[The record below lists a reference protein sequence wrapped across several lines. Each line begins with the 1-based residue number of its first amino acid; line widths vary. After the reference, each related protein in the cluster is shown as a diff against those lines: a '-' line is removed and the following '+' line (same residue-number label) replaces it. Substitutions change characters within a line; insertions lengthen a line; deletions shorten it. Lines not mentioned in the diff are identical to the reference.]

1 MARLL
6 FVALLLGGAGS
17 AFAQSASGDSAQALQ
32 AMPGARIENPASRV
46 GGRFWFESSSRPFSP
61 DFFEAADLQRRVPM
75 DRVRSFLVTAVE
87 PPAGEGERGLL
98 YRVRLET
105 GRDAYI
111 AIADFESHLYVD
123 LPDLSETRL
132 KTDLY
137 TSPQAYFF
145 SIKSIFSEEPGELW
159 ERVRLLGPSRIIQPA
174 PGAPSRSGTG
184 QKPGQ
189 PSPGGR

>member
-1 MARLL
+1 MARFL
-6 FVALLLGGAGS
+6 FVALLMGGAGA
-17 AFAQSASGDSAQALQ
+17 AFAQSAAGDSAQALQ
-32 AMPGARIENPASRV
+32 AMPGARIENPESRV
-46 GGRFWFESSSRPFSP
+46 GARFWFESVSRPFSP
-61 DFFEAADLQRRVPM
+61 DFFEAADLERRVRT

-87 PPAGEGERGLL
+87 PPAKAGERGLL

-111 AIADFESHLYVD
+111 TIADFEAHLYVD

-159 ERVRLLGPSRIIQPA
+159 ERVRLLGPSRIRQPA
-174 PGAPSRSGTG
+174 PALQPRSGSG
-184 QKPGQ
+184 QRAPR
-189 PSPGGR
+189 P